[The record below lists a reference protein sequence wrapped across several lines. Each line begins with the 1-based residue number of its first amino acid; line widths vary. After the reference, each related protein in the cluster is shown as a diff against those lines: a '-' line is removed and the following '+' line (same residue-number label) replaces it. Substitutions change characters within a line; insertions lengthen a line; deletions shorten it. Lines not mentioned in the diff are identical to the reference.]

1 MRGGAD
7 GRCRG
12 HEHAFPPPS
21 LHVSALL
28 EILDNARDRVRVDA
42 EEAGQLPNAGQ
53 GLVARDAA
61 SLDGVLELLR
71 QLPAARDRAVAAYLE
86 VDRARHNR
94 ISTIVP

>member
-12 HEHAFPPPS
+12 HEHALPPPR

-28 EILDNARDRVRVDA
+28 EILDDARDRVRIDA

-61 SLDGVLELLR
+61 ALDDVLELLR
-71 QLPAARDRAVAAYLE
+71 QLPPDRDRAMPVDLE
-86 VDRARHNR
+86 GHRDPHICRT
-94 ISTIVP
+94 TIV